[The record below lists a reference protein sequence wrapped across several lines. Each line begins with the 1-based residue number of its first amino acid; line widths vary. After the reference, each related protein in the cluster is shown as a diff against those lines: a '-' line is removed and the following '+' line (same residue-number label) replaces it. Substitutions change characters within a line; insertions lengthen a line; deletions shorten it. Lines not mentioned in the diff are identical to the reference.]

1 MFTFNLQPVLN
12 YRKTIEEKKLAEFAD
27 MQRKLAEEKAQ
38 LECICEQKLQIV
50 EQLKNIQ
57 QSTFYASDVS
67 FSLSYVRIL
76 NEKEIAQKKVV
87 ARISEGAEKLRR
99 ELLETVK
106 DRKMIDILK
115 EHKLLEFKMG
125 IASLE
130 RKAIEE
136 TAIQSF
142 ARKKK

>member
-1 MFTFNLQPVLN
+1 MFAFNLQPVLN
-12 YRKTIEEKKLAEFAD
+12 YRKTVEEKKLTEFAD
-27 MQRKLAEEKAQ
+27 MQRKLVEEKKL
-38 LECICEQKLQIV
+38 LESICKEKQQIV

-67 FSLSYVRIL
+67 FSLAYVGIL
-76 NEKEIAQKKVV
+76 SEKELIQQKVV
-87 ARISEGAEKLRR
+87 ARVAVEVERLRR

-106 DRKMIDILK
+106 DRKMIDIIK
-115 EHKLLEFKMG
+115 EHKLAEFKMG
-125 IASLE
+125 IATLE

-142 ARKKK
+142 ARKNK